1 MAIAES
7 SLVTETAA
15 CTVSNHRA
23 CRGVVYTLTTGLGS
37 PVSECACPCHEPPPV
52 DEDQEL
58 EDLLD
63 READAHLWDWSL

>member
-7 SLVTETAA
+7 SPVAETAA
-15 CTVSNHRA
+15 CTIGNCSA
-23 CRGVVYTLTTGLGS
+23 CRGTVYTLTTGLGS
-37 PVSECACPCHEPPPV
+37 PVTDCTHACHDPAPV